1 MGIVLA
7 RLLMP
12 EDFGRFAYMSAVVT
26 AVMIPFGATVTPL
39 LVTDGGRNPAL
50 FGNVLG
56 FMCITSVLKLIV
68 LSCFIIYQL
77 ASQQPS
83 QALLAFLIGF
93 PVAIFDVPDAL
104 RADLEGQGRF
114 GPNLAVQFVN
124 LSTHAFVSISLVL
137 LGLGVYGLALGGFA
151 AYWPLLW
158 LYLRTGERRISE
170 ARFKWP
176 EIRSLLK
183 PAMSFWT
190 VQFSS
195 NMAARIDKI
204 FLGKF
209 GGDVELGLYNRAFNY
224 APFSMFLLGSLLTN
238 ASVVAMRQQS
248 TMRRMLA
255 VVWKT
260 SLLLFSGAVLNW
272 AVLWW
277 FSDPIVPW
285 LFGDQWRGAIPVFQA
300 FSWLG
305 FAMAIHY
312 LPMNFLMANEAHPQ
326 VAAGK
331 AAGLLALLTALA
343 ALWTMDKTSA
353 ASVAYAFCISM
364 AAAGVVMTVLCWP
377 IIRKAG
383 HKKQQHPCRAEP

>member
-1 MGIVLA
+1 MVMGIVLA

-12 EDFGRFAYMSAVVT
+12 EDFGRFAYISAIVT
-26 AVMIPFGATVTPL
+26 ALMIPFGATVTPL

-56 FMCITSVLKLIV
+56 FMCITSALKLTV
-68 LSCFIIYQL
+68 LSSFIIYQL
-77 ASQQPS
+77 VSNQPS
-83 QALLAFLIGF
+83 QALLAFLIGL
-93 PVAIFDVPDAL
+93 PVAIFDLPETL

-114 GPNLAVQFVN
+114 GPNLAVQLVN
-124 LSTHAFVSISLVL
+124 LATHALVSISLVL
-137 LGLGVYGLALGGFA
+137 LGWGAYGLALGGFA
-151 AYWPLLW
+151 AYWPQLW

-170 ARFKWP
+170 ARFKWQ
-176 EIRSLLK
+176 EIRSLGK
-183 PAMSFWT
+183 SGMSFWT

-224 APFSMFLLGSLLTN
+224 APFSMFLFGSLLTN
-238 ASVVAMRQQS
+238 ASVVAMRQQG
-248 TMRRMLA
+248 TMRRQLA

-285 LFGDQWRGAIPVFQA
+285 LFGNQWHGAIPVFQA

-305 FAMAIHY
+305 LAMALHY

-331 AAGLLALLTALA
+331 AAGLLALLAALA

-353 ASVAYAFCISM
+353 VTVAYAFCIGM
-364 AAAGVVMTVLCWP
+364 AAAGAVMTLLCWP
-377 IIRKAG
+377 VIRRARY
-383 HKKQQHPCRAEP
+383 KK